1 MTPVSHASYTG
12 SYFMLS
18 LVDQSNFKYLS
29 VRLVQ
34 LLVSIMLLTFAQV
47 ANTKESTEESHNAA
61 VAVIEQL
68 HANLLEVMQA
78 ADTMDFAERY
88 SKLEPTITESFDTPV
103 IVKVILS
110 RYWKDLTSQKRE
122 NFIHLF
128 NRQTIATYASRF
140 DSYGDEIFEIKTVE
154 QLKKGRL
161 LVRSEIRS
169 KGESPINLDYLM
181 HNNNGNWFIISV
193 IADGV
198 NDLSLKRAEYSAVI
212 KKNGYENLV
221 TNIEKKI
228 VEMENRKDK

>member
-1 MTPVSHASYTG
+1 
-12 SYFMLS
+12 MLS
-18 LVDQSNFKYLS
+18 IVDHRKFTHLS
-29 VRLVQ
+29 VLFIRL
-34 LLVSIMLLTFAQV
+34 LFSIALLTFSQA
-47 ANTKESTEESHNAA
+47 AISEELAEESYD
-61 VAVIEQL
+61 VAIEVIEKL
-68 HANLLEVMQA
+68 HTSLLEAMQT
-78 ADTMDFAERY
+78 ADTTNFAERY

-110 RYWKDLTSQKRE
+110 RYWKDLTNKQRE

-140 DSYGDEIFEIKTVE
+140 DSYSDEIFKTKTVE

-169 KGESPINLDYLM
+169 KGESPVNLDYLM
-181 HNNNGNWFIISV
+181 HNNNGNWYIISV

-198 NDLSLKRAEYSAVI
+198 NDLSLKRVEYSTVI

-228 VEMENRKDK
+228 AEMENRKDK